1 MDQTLGSTSLPP
13 ITPADLIPRVHE
25 GQPSSLGPDEMIARR
40 RVRQRW
46 IRLSLTVGGL
56 ILVIGGGVG
65 WMIIQRVR
73 ASAAR
78 SESISSLPLQ
88 PVSRVDFRTRV
99 TASGRVESHVKTMI
113 TCQLEQLKVYS
124 EGQSVSSSEN
134 AVVIEVI
141 PEGKRVKKGDILCRI
156 DSSEYVEMVR
166 TQSIKTEQA
175 TAALEQAQLNLDVAK
190 LAVQEYQKGLLEQS
204 IQMMEGQIK
213 LAQSDV
219 ERSADRLR
227 WTADMLVKG
236 YVPVAQKATAERN
249 LAENKLKLLTG
260 RANLDNFRRFG
271 NPRTLKELESEVEKR
286 IYEVKANTQR
296 VSRYTERLAHY
307 QQMVDFCTIRSPHAG
322 IVIYA
327 TNRRRNSERLEPG
340 VEVHEKQKLFY
351 LPDLSDMEVVTYL
364 HETVAR
370 QVTAGMPAVVKIE
383 GLGNQA
389 LPGRVVSLG
398 VLPVSS
404 PVWTTSDEVK
414 YFLATVK
421 LNEVPDDLL
430 PGMSAEVEVKINGD
444 RDERTLAV
452 PTEAVAFEEG
462 HDVCYV
468 AGADGLQRREITL
481 GRSTR
486 SLLEVTQGL
495 VEGEEVVI
503 NPNRVDALESL
514 VIPSGEEARE
524 RPSEPARSTAADFGP
539 ASVE

>member
-1 MDQTLGSTSLPP
+1 MDQTIGSISLPP
-13 ITPADLIPRVHE
+13 ITPAELTPRDRDS
-25 GQPSSLGPDEMIARR
+25 QPTGLGPDQMIAQRR
-40 RVRQRW
+40 ARQRW
-46 IRLSLTVGGL
+46 VRVGLTVGGL
-56 ILVIGGGVG
+56 ILAIGGGLGYVVV
-65 WMIIQRVR
+65 QRIR
-73 ASAAR
+73 AVNAR
-78 SESISSLPLQ
+78 SESINGLPLQ
-88 PVSRVDFRTRV
+88 SVSRVDFRTRV
-99 TASGRVESHVKTMI
+99 TASGRVESHVKTI
-113 TCQLEQLKVYS
+113 ISCQLEQLRVYS

-141 PEGKRVKKGDILCRI
+141 PEGKRVKKGDILCRL
-156 DSSEYVEMVR
+156 DSSESVEMVR
-166 TQSIKTEQA
+166 TQAIKTEQA

-190 LAVQEYQKGLLEQS
+190 LAVEEYQKGLLAQS

-219 ERSADRLR
+219 ERAADRLR
-227 WTADMLVKG
+227 WTADMLIKG

-249 LAENKLKLLTG
+249 LAESKLSLLTG

-271 NPRTLKELESEVEKR
+271 NPRSLKELESEVEKR
-286 IYEVKANTQR
+286 VYEVKANTQR
-296 VSRYTERLAHY
+296 VTRYNERLAHY
-307 QQMVDFCTIRSPHAG
+307 RRMVDFCTIRSPHAG

-327 TNRRRNSERLEPG
+327 SNHRRNSERLEAG

-398 VLPVSS
+398 LLPVSS

-414 YFLATVK
+414 YFLATIK
-421 LNEVPDDLL
+421 LNEIPEDLL

-444 RDERTLAV
+444 REEKTLAV
-452 PTEAVAFEEG
+452 PTEAVAYEEG
-462 HDVCYV
+462 QDVCYV
-468 AGADGLQRREITL
+468 AGADGLERREITL

-503 NPNRVDALESL
+503 NPNKVDALESL
-514 VIPSGEEARE
+514 VNPTVEGERE
-524 RPSEPARSTAADFGP
+524 RPGEPVRSASSDFGP
-539 ASVE
+539 VGVE

>member
-1 MDQTLGSTSLPP
+1 MDQTPGSISLPP
-13 ITPADLIPRVHE
+13 ITPADLIPRDRDS
-25 GQPSSLGPDEMIARR
+25 QPTGLGPDQMIAQRRARR
-40 RVRQRW
+40 RWVR
-46 IRLSLTVGGL
+46 LGLTVGGL
-56 ILVIGGGVG
+56 ILAIGGGMGYVLV
-65 WMIIQRVR
+65 QRIR
-73 ASAAR
+73 ADNAR
-78 SESISSLPLQ
+78 SESINGLPLQ

-99 TASGRVESHVKTMI
+99 TASGRVESHVKTI
-113 TCQLEQLKVYS
+113 ISCQLEQLRVYS
-124 EGQSVSSSEN
+124 EGQSVSSNEN

-141 PEGKRVKKGDILCRI
+141 PEGKRVKKGDILCRL
-156 DSSEYVEMVR
+156 DSYEYVEMVR
-166 TQSIKTEQA
+166 TQAIKTEQA

-190 LAVQEYQKGLLEQS
+190 LAVEEYRQGLLEQS
-204 IQMMEGQIK
+204 VQMMEGQIK

-219 ERSADRLR
+219 ARAADRLR

-236 YVPVAQKATAERN
+236 YVPIAQKATAERN
-249 LAENKLKLLTG
+249 LAEGKLKLLTG

-296 VSRYTERLAHY
+296 VTRYTERLAHY
-307 QQMVDFCTIRSPHAG
+307 RQMVDFCTIRSPHAG

-327 TNRRRNSERLEPG
+327 SKRRRNSERLEAG

-414 YFLATVK
+414 YFLATIK
-421 LNEVPDDLL
+421 LNEVPADLL

-444 RDERTLAV
+444 REEKTLAV
-452 PTEAVAFEEG
+452 PTEAVAYEEG
-462 HDVCYV
+462 QDICYV
-468 AGADGLQRREITL
+468 AGADGIERREITL

-495 VEGEEVVI
+495 AEGEEVVI
-503 NPNRVDALESL
+503 NPNKVDALESL
-514 VIPSGEEARE
+514 MIPSVEGDRE
-524 RPSEPARSTAADFGP
+524 RPSEPVRSASSDFGP
-539 ASVE
+539 VGVE